1 MGAAGGGATEVGG
14 GAGAGGG
21 GSDGALTGAGAR
33 SDGGFGG
40 GPDGGFGGGPDG
52 GFDGTDP
59 KAPPA
64 DPARSPLLLGLDL
77 VTAARCG
84 PELTSPEGLEAQTCV
99 LTQGEETWART
110 YYRNASGRALE
121 AVLSFMGP
129 AGHTVQLRCAVGA
142 EDEPQSCETPHEP
155 TRGEPAAY
163 TAIAEFSQ
171 PDEATAASP
180 LLLRS
185 GSNARADDD
194 H

>member
-1 MGAAGGGATEVGG
+1 VGAAGGGATEVGG
-14 GAGAGGG
+14 AAGVGGG

-33 SDGGFGG
+33 SD
-40 GPDGGFGGGPDG
+40 GGPDG

-171 PDEATAASP
+171 PDKAAAASP